1 MRSEE
6 LASHADALIWAWHE
20 WKLFFERSIAF
31 SQDAVHVIAGVLVQF
46 AAALV
51 LRKPIS
57 SWWPWLVVLAATFV
71 NEAIDLR
78 VETWPDSWMQYG
90 EGFKDLLLT
99 MLLPTL
105 LMAAARW
112 APQLF
117 RRRR

>member
-1 MRSEE
+1 MPPANVTSD
-6 LASHADALIWAWHE
+6 ADSLLWAWHE
-20 WKLFFERSIAF
+20 WKLFFERSTAF
-31 SQDAVHVIAGVLVQF
+31 SHDAVHIIAGVLVQL
-46 AAALV
+46 AAAFL
-51 LRKPIS
+51 LKKPIS
-57 SWWPWLVVLAATFV
+57 SRWPWITVLAATLI

-78 VETWPDSWMQYG
+78 VETWPDAWMQYG

-105 LMAAARW
+105 LMVTARW